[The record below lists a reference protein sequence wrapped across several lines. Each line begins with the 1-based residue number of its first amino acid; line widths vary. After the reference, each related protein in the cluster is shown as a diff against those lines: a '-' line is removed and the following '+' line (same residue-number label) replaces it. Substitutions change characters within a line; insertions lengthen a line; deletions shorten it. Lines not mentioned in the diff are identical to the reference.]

1 MSYVSEL
8 AILGLDDDC
17 HETFYVNEYGH
28 IGGLNELL
36 KYLAQPHLVKYNI
49 KVFNLIDCEDD
60 NPKVDEWFDTLM
72 GADGSFY
79 KAETRAFIELYERAR
94 VIAE

>member
-8 AILGLDDDC
+8 PVLGLNDDC

-36 KYLAQPHLVKYNI
+36 KYLAQPHLVEYNI
-49 KVFNLIDCEDD
+49 KVFNIIDYEEDS
-60 NPKVDEWFDTLM
+60 KVDEWFNILM
-72 GADGSFY
+72 NNDLFLKKQTEAFDEIY
-79 KAETRAFIELYERAR
+79 KRASDI
-94 VIAE
+94 

>member
-36 KYLAQPHLVKYNI
+36 KYLAQPHLVEYNI
-49 KVFNLIDCEDD
+49 KVFNIIDYEEDL
-60 NPKVDEWFDTLM
+60 KVNEWFDILM
-72 GADGSFY
+72 NNDLFLKKQTEAFDEIY
-79 KAETRAFIELYERAR
+79 KRASDI
-94 VIAE
+94 